1 MHSCALKVNAVLS
14 QREAAKPRMI
24 MTKRDNAHDGQEM
37 LADPDAPLVRRAAQ
51 GDENACRLLMDRHL
65 GRILSVAR
73 RMLGNDSDAED
84 VAQEVFIRIWR
95 HAAQWEPGRARF
107 ETWIYRVTVNLC
119 YDRLRKRKE
128 TTVDEMPEIAD
139 GAPSVIERHAQQDIA
154 QAMERAL
161 AALPERQRLA
171 IVLCHY
177 QGMTNIEAAAFLELT
192 VEALESLLARGRRAL
207 RSLLR
212 EEAGSLLEAL

>member
-1 MHSCALKVNAVLS
+1 MHACALKVNAVLS
-14 QREAAKPRMI
+14 QREAARPRMI
-24 MTKRDNAHDGQEM
+24 MTKRDNAEDGVDAA
-37 LADPDAPLVRRAAQ
+37 ADPDAPLVRRAAD
-51 GDENACRLLMDRHL
+51 GDQNACRLLMDRHL

-95 HAAQWEPGRARF
+95 HAGQWEPGRARF

-207 RSLLR
+207 RGLLR
-212 EEAGSLLEAL
+212 EEAGGLLEAL